1 MAIADQISPALE
13 IPGAPGRLGQPS
25 SHPDSMHSRRMQ
37 FLAATVLFLSYAYFF
52 SGAGWNQDTR
62 FDLTRALVE
71 QHSVIIDSFQANTG
85 DKSFRDGHYYCD
97 KAPGLS
103 LAAVPVWAVV
113 RAFIRAEGKNPSYPP
128 AVRHG
133 MYVSTLITVA
143 LPTVLALSLL
153 FSIAIEMGVSIDAA
167 AFALLAVGLGTPL
180 WCYSALFWGHAAAG
194 AFLVFAF
201 AAARKLAKPDCSH
214 PLWFALLVG
223 LAGGCATLIEYPAGP
238 PAAILAGY
246 ALLNAWQAR
255 PGKILHVA
263 AAIFA
268 GAMACV
274 AVLCAYNRVAF
285 GSIFALSYQYNPD
298 VTQLMQ
304 RGFLGVTYPK
314 PAVLFQLLFNLS
326 YGHGL
331 LPLAPVLLGA
341 LPGLFLMW
349 RGNHRRD
356 ALILLAVPAYYLL
369 FNSAYPDWTG
379 GYTYGPRYLGAGIL
393 FLALPLAVTWTA
405 ANRPTRFLLAA
416 LAAIGSALALIA
428 VSTNPLV
435 KSEWRYPLRVSGR
448 AFLHGKLP
456 MENLSQITNA
466 GIHLFDLRGLFSL
479 LPLAGLWLLALLTAV
494 YLRNN
499 AQPRAVRPTYL
510 KTATTPANAE
520 IN

>member
-1 MAIADQISPALE
+1 MAIGCQISALE
-13 IPGAPGRLGQPS
+13 IPGAPGRLDQPS
-25 SHPDSMHSRRMQ
+25 SHPDSMHSRRIQ
-37 FLAATVLFLSYAYFF
+37 FLAATVLFFSYAYFF
-52 SGAGWNQDTR
+52 PGSGWNQDTR

-71 QHSVIIDSFQANTG
+71 QHTVIIDSFHENTG

-133 MYVSTLITVA
+133 LYVSTLITVA

-153 FSIAIEMGVSIDAA
+153 FSIAIEMGASTNAA

-180 WCYSALFWGHAAAG
+180 WCYAALFWGHAAAG

-201 AAARKLAKPDCSH
+201 ASARKLAKPGCSH

-238 PAAILAGY
+238 PAALLAGY
-246 ALLNAWQAR
+246 ALLNTWQAR
-255 PGKILHVA
+255 PGKMLRA
-263 AAIFA
+263 AGAIFA

-274 AVLCAYNRVAF
+274 AVLCTYNRVAF
-285 GSIFALSYQYNPD
+285 GSIFALSYKYNPD

-314 PAVLFQLLFNLS
+314 PAILFQLLFNLS

-341 LPGLFLMW
+341 LPGLLLIW
-349 RGNHRRD
+349 KRNHKSD
-356 ALILLAVPAYYLL
+356 ALMLLALPVYYLL
-369 FNSAYPDWTG
+369 FNSAYLDWTG
-379 GYTYGPRYLGAGIL
+379 GYTYGPRYLGAGLL
-393 FLALPLAVTWTA
+393 FLALPLAITWTA
-405 ANRPTRFLLAA
+405 ANRPTRFLLAT
-416 LAAIGSALALIA
+416 LAAIGSALALVT

-435 KSEWRYPLRVSGR
+435 NSAWRYPLRVSGR

-466 GIHLFDLRGLFSL
+466 GIHLFDLRGLRSL
-479 LPLAGLWLLALLTAV
+479 IPLAILWLLALVAAV
-494 YLRNN
+494 YLRKIERTSRVGH
-499 AQPRAVRPTYL
+499 PHL
-510 KTATTPANAE
+510 KMSGVPASAE